1 MSFDPNNVRR
11 YVIES
16 RGQGD
21 PGAVLVAAR
30 DFDQLLALHEAT
42 RQELDISK
50 MALAEMDEDYCDGLG
65 MNDYLQWAREQV
77 LKEERK

>member
-1 MSFDPNNVRR
+1 MTFDPNNVRR

-30 DFDQLLALHEAT
+30 DYDQLLAMVKSQEVLI
-42 RQELDISK
+42 QELRQQI
-50 MALAEMDEDYCDGLG
+50 EGL
-65 MNDYLQWAREQV
+65 
-77 LKEERK
+77 K